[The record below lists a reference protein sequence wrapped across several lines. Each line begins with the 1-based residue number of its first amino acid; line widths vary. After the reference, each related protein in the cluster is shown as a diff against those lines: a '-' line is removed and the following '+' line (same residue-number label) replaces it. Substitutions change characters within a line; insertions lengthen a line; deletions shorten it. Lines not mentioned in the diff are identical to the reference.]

1 VEASMP
7 TVSVFYGIKIE
18 MYFND
23 HEPPHL
29 HAYYAEDEAVVR
41 IDPVELLE
49 GGLSHRA
56 WRLVQEW
63 TSHYQAALL
72 ENWA

>member
-1 VEASMP
+1 MP
-7 TVSVFYGIKIE
+7 TISLFYGIKIE

-23 HEPPHL
+23 HEPPHF

-56 WRLVQEW
+56 WRLVQE
-63 TSHYQAALL
+63 
-72 ENWA
+72 